1 MRRAIFLDSA
11 MADQYEIL
19 EYITRH
25 SQSLR
30 VGQRFMRK
38 LYAHCD
44 HLASLPF
51 RMGISRSD
59 LGPGLRSSAF
69 EAYVIF
75 FRYHE
80 DRFEV
85 VNILEGHRDIPEY
98 FSETKTE

>member
-1 MRRAIFLDSA
+1 VRRAIFLDSA
-11 MADQYEIL
+11 MADQSEIL
-19 EYITRH
+19 EYITHH

-51 RMGISRSD
+51 QMGISRSD
-59 LGPGLRSSAF
+59 LGQGLRCSAF
-69 EAYVIF
+69 EGYVIF
-75 FRYHE
+75 FRYQQ

-98 FSETKTE
+98 FSETKAE